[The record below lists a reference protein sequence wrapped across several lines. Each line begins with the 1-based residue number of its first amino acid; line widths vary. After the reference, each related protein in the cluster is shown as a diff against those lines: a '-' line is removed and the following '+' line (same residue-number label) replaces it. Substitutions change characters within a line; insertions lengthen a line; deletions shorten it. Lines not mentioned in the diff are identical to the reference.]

1 MKMNSSSS
9 IAGIRWPPIYI
20 VLLVLQEIKKKKN
33 ASSPAVSRLEEPGHY
48 GMMRLKH
55 GFTIE

>member
-1 MKMNSSSS
+1 MATN
-9 IAGIRWPPIYI
+9 IYSVVGVI
-20 VLLVLQEIKKKKN
+20 GNLKKKKN

-48 GMMRLKH
+48 AMMRLKH

>member
-20 VLLVLQEIKKKKN
+20 VLLVLQEIKKN